1 MRFHVPRKKSITKN
15 ELVSATTKNGLGEA
29 VGFQSWGYNGLPN
42 GVQLSQ
48 VNTLFNNN
56 RWYLVSNMRQLLSEL
71 YVEHGLIQ
79 AIVNTPVDDGLRG
92 GIEISSKQ
100 LDEKEVQHL
109 QTTIKR
115 QKDLI
120 TVGRGSKWNRLFG
133 GGGVI
138 ILTNQDPM
146 TPLDVE
152 AITEDSPLEFRAVD
166 LWELFWDRQGAN
178 GYNPA
183 IQSEVF
189 EYYSYYGTKLHK
201 SRVLKMEGLIAPSFI
216 RPRLRGWGFSV
227 VEHLVRSINQYLKA
241 NNLSFEVLDEF
252 KVDTYKIKNLA
263 SILQSAV
270 GQQKVTERLRI
281 ANYQKNYQKALIMD
295 SEDDFIQKQLSFA
308 GMADV
313 MKEIRIQIASDMRM
327 PLTKLFGLSA
337 TGFNSGED
345 DIENYNAMVESEVR
359 DKIEFD
365 ILRVVELRCQQL
377 FGYIPD
383 DLAIEFKPLRVL
395 SSVEEEQVKTS
406 KFTRVFQASQQGL
419 ITTEEFRDACNRDNL
434 LGIQLENTGL
444 ILKEL
449 ESMAEDKE
457 ESDKPDNKKKEE

>member
-216 RPRLRGWGFSV
+216 RPRLRG
-227 VEHLVRSINQYLKA
+227 
-241 NNLSFEVLDEF
+241 
-252 KVDTYKIKNLA
+252 
-263 SILQSAV
+263 
-270 GQQKVTERLRI
+270 
-281 ANYQKNYQKALIMD
+281 
-295 SEDDFIQKQLSFA
+295 
-308 GMADV
+308 
-313 MKEIRIQIASDMRM
+313 
-327 PLTKLFGLSA
+327 
-337 TGFNSGED
+337 
-345 DIENYNAMVESEVR
+345 
-359 DKIEFD
+359 
-365 ILRVVELRCQQL
+365 
-377 FGYIPD
+377 
-383 DLAIEFKPLRVL
+383 
-395 SSVEEEQVKTS
+395 
-406 KFTRVFQASQQGL
+406 
-419 ITTEEFRDACNRDNL
+419 
-434 LGIQLENTGL
+434 
-444 ILKEL
+444 
-449 ESMAEDKE
+449 
-457 ESDKPDNKKKEE
+457 